1 MKRLVTMFGALF
13 VACAVLVQTS
23 AFATSG
29 TTALLGNTSVP
40 RIPRAGIAGASL
52 CPQGSFVVGAR
63 IWVDTFPRVTGFAAF
78 CTNGAST
85 PTLGALVGDTS
96 DAVAVGD
103 SLCKRPDLAV
113 GLKAANGE
121 VINALAVRC
130 ADANGT
136 YDAAV
141 IGNQTTIKSN
151 ADCDSG
157 TALTGIRGWYNI
169 YGGPHINVYGVQ
181 GDCATKDTT
190 PPTVTTPPFTYVSLN
205 GSGFRIAVHDNL
217 AVASVQATLHPV
229 VGIGGVLVRNATCI
243 AGCGT
248 ADSQWYVSTAGLIG
262 VFKVTARAT
271 DYAGNVSAPQ

>member
-96 DAVAVGD
+96 DAVAVVAGQ
-103 SLCKRPDLAV
+103 LANQIV
-113 GLKAANGE
+113 QTHDKAPIQQLEASRVVDP
-121 VINALAVRC
+121 VIDRTSAQL
-130 ADANGT
+130 GFKE
-136 YDAAV
+136 
-141 IGNQTTIKSN
+141 IG
-151 ADCDSG
+151 
-157 TALTGIRGWYNI
+157 RR
-169 YGGPHINVYGVQ
+169 H
-181 GDCATKDTT
+181 
-190 PPTVTTPPFTYVSLN
+190 
-205 GSGFRIAVHDNL
+205 R
-217 AVASVQATLHPV
+217 
-229 VGIGGVLVRNATCI
+229 
-243 AGCGT
+243 
-248 ADSQWYVSTAGLIG
+248 
-262 VFKVTARAT
+262 
-271 DYAGNVSAPQ
+271 